1 MLTYDRGKSCFDITG
16 KEELRSDSIEGDIE
30 ALFDLVHFTIHGI
43 TDI

>member
-1 MLTYDRGKSCFDITG
+1 MFAYDRGKSLFDITG
-16 KEELRSDSIEGDIE
+16 KEEFRSDGIERDME